1 MKNRLL
7 NLFVAMT
14 TFCLMLAFAT
24 PAAAQWPQRWQDRDR
39 DSYRDLRFS
48 NIDRMIRQAENR
60 SDQFIMALESRR
72 NRGILQ
78 QIFGENER
86 LDRLSNRAHYLET
99 QLNALRQD
107 ANRGADFR
115 ELRPGVINV
124 LSLAEDINTTMH
136 NRRLDP
142 VVERQWA
149 MLRQNLNQLARVY
162 NLRQLS

>member
-1 MKNRLL
+1 
-7 NLFVAMT
+7 
-14 TFCLMLAFAT
+14 MLAFAV
-24 PAAAQWPQRWQDRDR
+24 PASAQWQDRWDR
-39 DSYRDLRFS
+39 DYRNSRFS
-48 NIDRMIRQAENR
+48 NIERMIRQAENR
-60 SDQFIMALESRR
+60 SDQFVMALESRR

-78 QIFGENER
+78 QIFGETER
-86 LDRLSNRAHYLET
+86 LGRLSNRAHELES
-99 QLNALRQD
+99 QLNALRQE

-115 ELRPGVINV
+115 DLRPGVINV

-149 MLRQNLNQLARVY
+149 MLRANLNQLARVY

>member
-1 MKNRLL
+1 MNNRLL

-14 TFCLMLAFAT
+14 TFCLMLAFAA
-24 PAAAQWPQRWQDRDR
+24 PSSAQWPERWQDRDR
-39 DSYRDLRFS
+39 DWR
-48 NIDRMIRQAENR
+48 NPNVERMIRQAENR
-60 SDQFIMALESRR
+60 SDQFVMALESRR

-86 LDRLSNRAHYLET
+86 LNRLSNRAHDLES
-99 QLNALRQD
+99 QLNALRQEV
-107 ANRGADFR
+107 NGGARLRD
-115 ELRPGVINV
+115 LRPGVINV

-162 NLRQLS
+162 NLRPLS